1 MNRLMEHV
9 IPLEDAQMK
18 RKYGVGTA
26 PMKVLTFNGEN
37 AFYKRKVRMILVNED
52 LGF

>member
-9 IPLEDAQMK
+9 IPLEDARMHG
-18 RKYGVGTA
+18 KYGIGTA
-26 PMKVLTFNGEN
+26 PNKVLTFAGEN
-37 AFYKRKVRMILVNED
+37 PSIGRKVRMILVNED